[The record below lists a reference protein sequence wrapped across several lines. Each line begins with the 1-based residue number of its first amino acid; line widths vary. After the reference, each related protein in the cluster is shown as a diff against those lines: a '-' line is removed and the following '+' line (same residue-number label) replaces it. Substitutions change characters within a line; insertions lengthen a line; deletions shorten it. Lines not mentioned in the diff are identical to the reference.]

1 MVSHLSK
8 EQDRFSLLFLE
19 EGEYYFQDYAC
30 HLLAKGKPRCDKDMV
45 QPLLLIDG
53 CRKGAL
59 RKRHQRYSRLVA
71 KDNEQLE
78 HFSAQQYST
87 LA

>member
-59 RKRHQRYSRLVA
+59 RKRYHHAISDLWQRTMSSWNTSVHS
-71 KDNEQLE
+71 NTV
-78 HFSAQQYST
+78 H
-87 LA
+87 

>member
-59 RKRHQRYSRLVA
+59 RKRYHRAIADLWQRTMSSWNTSLHSNTV
-71 KDNEQLE
+71 
-78 HFSAQQYST
+78 H
-87 LA
+87 